1 MRDVTDSD
9 VKYCFEDEEW
19 EHVLR
24 NTVDS
29 QMHRLPIMDH
39 DKRLGG
45 IVVPVIWGP
54 NRMRR
59 LPVRRWAGFL
69 SPVSTLTERVVSNTC
84 TATPLAAP
92 ALAKSSTAATLCQ
105 L

>member
-1 MRDVTDSD
+1 MGTRLTEYGRQPDAPAAYHGPRQEAGRDRCPGDLGTKSD
-9 VKYCFEDEEW
+9 ATPAGEA
-19 EHVLR
+19 
-24 NTVDS
+24 
-29 QMHRLPIMDH
+29 
-39 DKRLGG
+39 LGG
-45 IVVPVIWGP
+45 IS
-54 NRMRR
+54 
-59 LPVRRWAGFL
+59 

>member
-45 IVVPVIWGP
+45 IV
-54 NRMRR
+54 
-59 LPVRRWAGFL
+59 
-69 SPVSTLTERVVSNTC
+69 C
-84 TATPLAAP
+84 TGDLATKSDATPAGE
-92 ALAKSSTAATLCQ
+92 ALGGISQ
-105 L
+105 PR